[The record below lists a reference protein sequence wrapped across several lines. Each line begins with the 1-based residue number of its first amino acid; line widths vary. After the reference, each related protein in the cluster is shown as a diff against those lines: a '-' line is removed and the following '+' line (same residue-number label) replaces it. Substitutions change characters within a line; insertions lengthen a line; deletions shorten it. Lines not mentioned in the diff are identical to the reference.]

1 MTAFFWH
8 GTENI
13 KKLFSQD
20 LKLETK
26 IPGIFFRFYIVL

>member
-1 MTAFFWH
+1 MAALFLH

-13 KKLFSQD
+13 QKLFSQY

-26 IPGIFFRFYIVL
+26 IPDTFF